1 MAVTGYAPDIAGYQA
16 QENDLQYRYNTDRA
30 TNAYGRFLSQQRGQR
45 TLSDLS
51 LGFNRQLP
59 SYRASWGQRG
69 LMGPNVNSGIMQRAM
84 GNYLGDYARDYG
96 RAQQDA
102 TQEAQNYDLQAA
114 QLDAYLNNQ
123 MATLEQGKQNEIANA
138 ALAIEALR
146 PYLGNLGGV
155 Y

>member
-1 MAVTGYAPDIAGYQA
+1 
-16 QENDLQYRYNTDRA
+16 
-30 TNAYGRFLSQQRGQR
+30 
-45 TLSDLS
+45 
-51 LGFNRQLP
+51 
-59 SYRASWGQRG
+59 
-69 LMGPNVNSGIMQRAM
+69 MQRAM
-84 GNYLGDYARDYG
+84 GNYLSDYARDYG

-102 TQEAQNYDLQAA
+102 TQETQNYDLQAA

-138 ALAIEALR
+138 ALAIQALR